1 MDVNHVL
8 FLSFSFPLF
17 FSFLPP
23 PFSLLLVQNQKKKAS
38 RCARGFFF
46 FFFCDFFFSF
56 LLTILTALCRCFCRT
71 GLQAKVSNRYPK
83 GVLHYSTSLLLS
95 GYSGLRFGVLGVD
108 WWVGMSVMISM
119 IVREEQKKTKR
130 EREREDDL
138 LKMTITCT

>member
-1 MDVNHVL
+1 M
-8 FLSFSFPLF
+8 SFSFLF
-17 FSFLPP
+17 PFLFSFLFFPP
-23 PFSLLLVQNQKKKAS
+23 PSLSFYYTTKKKKAS

-83 GVLHYSTSLLLS
+83 GALHYSTSLLLS

-119 IVREEQKKTKR
+119 IVREEQKKQK